1 MTIYNSNF
9 QVSTTRRLEIVDL
22 TSKVSD
28 TVRKSGLKNGI
39 ATVYLPHATAAIAVN
54 EHDQD
59 IWEDIIA
66 TLSRLVPIEGDYR
79 HNAKYGGWSREQ
91 NAHAH
96 IINCMLKPDATIP
109 VQGGEMTLG
118 TWQSI
123 LLIELD
129 GPRTRKII
137 IQVMGE

>member
-1 MTIYNSNF
+1 MTIYNSSF

-59 IWEDIIA
+59 LWEDIIA

-96 IINCMLKPDATIP
+96 IINCMLKPDTTIP

-129 GPRTRKII
+129 GPRKRRII
-137 IQVMGE
+137 VQVMGE

>member
-1 MTIYNSNF
+1 MTIYNSSF
-9 QVSTTRRLEIVDL
+9 QVSTTRRLEIIDL

-39 ATVYLPHATAAIAVN
+39 ATVYLPSTTATVAVN
-54 EHDQD
+54 ERDRD
-59 IWEDIIA
+59 LWEDIIS
-66 TLSRLVPIEGDYR
+66 TLSRLVPIQGDYR
-79 HNAKYGGWSREQ
+79 HNITRGD

-96 IINCMLKPDATIP
+96 IINCMLKPDTTIP
-109 VQGGEMTLG
+109 IQGGEMTLG

-129 GPRTRKII
+129 GPRKRRII
-137 IQVMGE
+137 IQVVGE